1 MTRVP
6 RPGDLGGGSRDG
18 RQGGDEDGVAALVA
32 EPDGRPELTGLEVL
46 EPPVR
51 PGLRARVAGSG
62 TGQAAGLAGATLA
75 NNALQLVFTILV
87 TRMLGS
93 TDYGALAAL
102 ISAFLI
108 LLVGGQAVQAAAARE
123 VALGR
128 LGDAGDLHNTVRA
141 WTRTMLIGALALTVV
156 GIAVRGPLASLI
168 GTPEHPWGAA
178 AILPTGA
185 LWLLISLQ
193 RGVLLGVHAFRQVGV
208 SIVAE
213 AAARLLMGGTL
224 AAVAGVTGAFLGAPL
239 AFFAV
244 AVGLVVA
251 LDRRLGAPTRTARR
265 RELRTLLS
273 DGWVP
278 IVGLSLLAVLQNV
291 DVIVAR
297 HRLGE
302 DRAGS
307 YAVAAVAAKSVVWVA
322 IGVGLQLLPQATRRA
337 AAGQDPRP
345 ILYRA
350 LAVLTAVAAPALLIF
365 ALVPDLLL
373 RTAFGPDTVDAAGAL
388 IVLGLAMTLL
398 AVSYL
403 TVQYLL
409 ALHLVSF
416 LWVLGAIAAGEIVV
430 LFRAQVSITGFAST
444 VLATQAV
451 AAVAV
456 LVLAAR
462 ARPLSVRRPDRS

>member
-1 MTRVP
+1 
-6 RPGDLGGGSRDG
+6 
-18 RQGGDEDGVAALVA
+18 
-32 EPDGRPELTGLEVL
+32 
-46 EPPVR
+46 
-51 PGLRARVAGSG
+51 
-62 TGQAAGLAGATLA
+62 
-75 NNALQLVFTILV
+75 
-87 TRMLGS
+87 
-93 TDYGALAAL
+93 
-102 ISAFLI
+102 
-108 LLVGGQAVQAAAARE
+108 
-123 VALGR
+123 
-128 LGDAGDLHNTVRA
+128 
-141 WTRTMLIGALALTVV
+141 
-156 GIAVRGPLASLI
+156 
-168 GTPEHPWGAA
+168 
-178 AILPTGA
+178 
-185 LWLLISLQ
+185 
-193 RGVLLGVHAFRQVGV
+193 
-208 SIVAE
+208 
-213 AAARLLMGGTL
+213 
-224 AAVAGVTGAFLGAPL
+224 
-239 AFFAV
+239 
-244 AVGLVVA
+244 
-251 LDRRLGAPTRTARR
+251 
-265 RELRTLLS
+265 
-273 DGWVP
+273 
-278 IVGLSLLAVLQNV
+278 
-291 DVIVAR
+291 
-297 HRLGE
+297 
-302 DRAGS
+302 
-307 YAVAAVAAKSVVWVA
+307 VAAVAAKSVVWVA

>member
-6 RPGDLGGGSRDG
+6 RPGDLGGGSRGG
-18 RQGGDEDGVAALVA
+18 RQSGDQDGVTALVA

-87 TRMLGS
+87 TRLLGS

-128 LGDAGDLHNTVRA
+128 LGEGAELHRTVRG
-141 WTRTMLIGALALTVV
+141 WTRTLLATTFALAVLGVV
-156 GIAVRGPLASLI
+156 IRVPLASVI
-168 GTPEHPWGAA
+168 GVPGHGWGAA
-178 AILPTGA
+178 AIMPTGS

-193 RGVLLGVHAFRQVGV
+193 RGVLLGLHAFRPVGI

-213 AAARLLMGGTL
+213 AAGRLALGGAL
-224 AAVAGVTGAFLGAPL
+224 AAVAGVTGAFLGNPL
-239 AFFAV
+239 AFLAV
-244 AVGLVVA
+244 AAGLAMA
-251 LDRRLGAPTRTARR
+251 LQRRLGAPDGRASHRR
-265 RELRTLLS
+265 FRTLLS

-291 DVIVAR
+291 DVIIAR

-322 IGVGLQLLPQATRRA
+322 IGVGLQLLPHATRRA
-337 AAGQDPRP
+337 AEGLDPRP
-345 ILYRA
+345 VLYRA
-350 LAVLTAVAAPALLIF
+350 LAVLGAVAAPALLIF

-388 IVLGLAMTLL
+388 IVLGISMTLL

-403 TVQYLL
+403 TVQYLF
-409 ALHLVSF
+409 ALHLAGF
-416 LWVLGAIAAGEIVV
+416 LWVLAVIAVGEV
-430 LFRAQVSITGFAST
+430 LLLFHASESITGFATT
-444 VLATQAV
+444 VLGTQVV
-451 AAVAV
+451 AAAAV
-456 LVLAAR
+456 VILAAR
-462 ARPLSVRRPDRS
+462 ARPLSARDPQAP